1 MILPHNLDKNEY
13 HGDLQPNYAENGPC
27 RIVQGHSENV
37 GVFVRI
43 KGNVLV
49 TFIQFAQTNR

>member
-1 MILPHNLDKNEY
+1 MMLSHTFDENEY
-13 HGDLQPNYAENGPC
+13 HGDLQPKNAESGLC
-27 RIVQGHSENV
+27 RILQGHSENV

-49 TFIQFAQTNR
+49 TFIQPE

>member
-1 MILPHNLDKNEY
+1 MILPHTFDENDY
-13 HGDLQPNYAENGPC
+13 HGDLYPNYAENGPC
-27 RIVQGHSENV
+27 RILQGHSENM

-49 TFIQFAQTNR
+49 TFIQYE